1 MIDMLGKVLIS
12 SPLTSI
18 AQSASTQVTLE
29 TTMKSIGRPGFI
41 LIDNNI
47 DPDTKKYAAAKE
59 FLYQATCLALYA
71 LLVVPIFKE
80 GAFKLG
86 PKIFK
91 DYAPDFAKF
100 KNSAEYFKYRK
111 YAEKP
116 FESDRIN
123 NNKINKIF
131 NEELA
136 TELKTKKEP
145 EMFNRVK
152 GTIEV
157 GNILG
162 SVLGLAVLAPQ
173 VSHAII
179 HPCLRMLGK
188 EPRKD
193 NSQKQIATNQQPQKL
208 DTEA

>member
-71 LLVVPIFKE
+71 SLVVPIFKE

-179 HPCLRMLGK
+179 HPCLRMLGM
-188 EPRKD
+188 EPKKD

-208 DTEA
+208 DTKA

>member
-1 MIDMLGKVLIS
+1 MLGKVLIS

-116 FESDRIN
+116 FESDRIS
-123 NNKINKIF
+123 NNKINKVF
-131 NEELA
+131 NNELA

-179 HPCLRMLGK
+179 HPCLRMLGM
-188 EPRKD
+188 EPKKD

-208 DTEA
+208 DTKA

>member
-1 MIDMLGKVLIS
+1 MIDMLCKVLIS

-29 TTMKSIGRPGFI
+29 TKMKTIGRPGFI

-179 HPCLRMLGK
+179 HPCLRMLGM
-188 EPRKD
+188 EPKKD

-208 DTEA
+208 DTKA

>member
-1 MIDMLGKVLIS
+1 MIDMLGKVLVS

-71 LLVVPIFKE
+71 LFVVPIFKE

-116 FESDRIN
+116 FESDRIS
-123 NNKINKIF
+123 NNKINKVF

-136 TELKTKKEP
+136 TELKTKKNP

-179 HPCLRMLGK
+179 HPCLRMLGMEQKK
-188 EPRKD
+188 EKTLK
-193 NSQKQIATNQQPQKL
+193 NVAEHNQQFKL
-208 DTEA
+208 NAKV

>member
-1 MIDMLGKVLIS
+1 MIDMLGKVLVS

-179 HPCLRMLGK
+179 HPCLRMLGMEQKK
-188 EPRKD
+188 ES
-193 NSQKQIATNQQPQKL
+193 SQKQVSTNSQTSKL
-208 DTEA
+208 DTKA

>member
-111 YAEKP
+111 YVEKP

-173 VSHAII
+173 VSYAII
-179 HPCLRMLGK
+179 HPCLRMLGM
-188 EPRKD
+188 EPKKD

-208 DTEA
+208 DTKA

>member
-91 DYAPDFAKF
+91 DYAPDLAKF

-179 HPCLRMLGK
+179 HPCLRMLGM
-188 EPRKD
+188 EPKKD

-208 DTEA
+208 DTKA

>member
-1 MIDMLGKVLIS
+1 M
-12 SPLTSI
+12 
-18 AQSASTQVTLE
+18 
-29 TTMKSIGRPGFI
+29 
-41 LIDNNI
+41 
-47 DPDTKKYAAAKE
+47 
-59 FLYQATCLALYA
+59 
-71 LLVVPIFKE
+71 PIFKE

-179 HPCLRMLGK
+179 HPCLRMLGM
-188 EPRKD
+188 EPKKD

-208 DTEA
+208 DTKA

>member
-179 HPCLRMLGK
+179 HPCLRMLGM
-188 EPRKD
+188 EPKKD

-208 DTEA
+208 DTKA

>member
-91 DYAPDFAKF
+91 DYAPDLAKF

-136 TELKTKKEP
+136 TELKTKTEP

-179 HPCLRMLGK
+179 HPCLRMLGM
-188 EPRKD
+188 EPKKD

-208 DTEA
+208 DTKA